1 MNNRFKFLYNMIK
14 STKRGK
20 LYLGYYLLASSLDKV
35 IFFITLGFL
44 KINLKRRV
52 YKSYIKYRLKNK

>member
-1 MNNRFKFLYNMIK
+1 MIK
-14 STKRGK
+14 NTKHGK
-20 LYLGYYLLASSLDKV
+20 LYLGYYLLASSLDKI

-44 KINLKRRV
+44 KVNLKRRV